1 MAPVTRRG
9 FTGLAGQAL
18 MTLAL
23 LPPGRPARAA
33 GPERIVCLDGSATEI
48 FYLLGAEDRLVAT
61 DLTSTYPPAAAALP
75 KIGYV
80 RALTAEG
87 IIAARPDLILA
98 PVDAGPPATIQQL
111 EAAHIPIRHLPDNPR
126 PDGVAE
132 KIRAVA
138 AIIGKAEQGESLA
151 KDVIERFA
159 AAERAVAATT
169 SRPKVLFLLDLGKG
183 APLAGGS
190 ETSADAMIR
199 LAGGVN
205 AVASVT
211 GFRPVSTE
219 AIVAAAPDVV
229 LVMAHVADRL
239 GGPAGIA
246 ALSPIDQTPAGRS
259 GRVLA
264 MDALYLLGF
273 GPRSPEA
280 VMDLARGL
288 HPEMA
293 PVR

>member
-1 MAPVTRRG
+1 MAPVTRRRAA
-9 FTGLAGQAL
+9 GLAG
-18 MTLAL
+18 LAL
-23 LPPGRPARAA
+23 LALGLPARAA
-33 GPERIVCLDGSATEI
+33 GPGRIVCLDGSATEI

-61 DLTSTYPPAAAALP
+61 DLTSTYPPAAAASCW
-75 KIGYV
+75 IV
-80 RALTAEG
+80 
-87 IIAARPDLILA
+87 
-98 PVDAGPPATIQQL
+98 AG
-111 EAAHIPIRHLPDNPR
+111 
-126 PDGVAE
+126 GVAE

-138 AIIGKAEQGESLA
+138 GIVGKAEQGERLA
-151 KDVIERFA
+151 EDVVRRFA
-159 AAERAVAATT
+159 AADQAVKATA

-183 APLAGGS
+183 APLAGGR

-199 LAGGVN
+199 LAGGIN
-205 AVASVT
+205 AVDSVA

-229 LVMAHVADRL
+229 LVMAHVAERL
-239 GGPAGIA
+239 GGPAGVA
-246 ALSPIDQTPAGRS
+246 ALSPIDQTPAGRH

-293 PVR
+293 PAQ

>member
-1 MAPVTRRG
+1 MAPVTRRRAA
-9 FTGLAGQAL
+9 GLAG
-18 MTLAL
+18 LAL
-23 LPPGRPARAA
+23 LALGLPARAA
-33 GPERIVCLDGSATEI
+33 GPGRIVCLDGSATEI

-111 EAAHIPIRHLPDNPR
+111 AAAHIPIRHLPDNPE
-126 PDGVAE
+126 PGGVAE

-138 AIIGKAEQGESLA
+138 GIVGKAEQGERLA
-151 KDVIERFA
+151 EDVVRRFA
-159 AAERAVAATT
+159 AADQAVKATA

-183 APLAGGS
+183 APLAGGR

-199 LAGGVN
+199 LAGGIN
-205 AVASVT
+205 AVDSVA

-229 LVMAHVADRL
+229 LVMAHVAERL
-239 GGPAGIA
+239 GGPAGVA
-246 ALSPIDQTPAGRS
+246 ALSPIDQTPAGRH

-293 PVR
+293 PAQ